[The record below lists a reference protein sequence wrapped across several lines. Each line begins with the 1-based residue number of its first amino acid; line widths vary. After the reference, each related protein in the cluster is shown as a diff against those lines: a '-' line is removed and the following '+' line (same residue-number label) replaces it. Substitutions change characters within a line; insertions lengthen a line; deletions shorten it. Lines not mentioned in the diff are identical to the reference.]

1 MRMAGARRWAGVV
14 VALLA
19 AARPRATADEPDPAK
34 PVADDPTLIALAVAL
49 SCSEPPAT
57 AEGQDGAAG
66 APEIELVAT
75 VRARSLRLDT
85 VPRLDGA
92 LLGGAGRRTAWRTER
107 VNLPE
112 RPEPG
117 VAYHD
122 VEVRI
127 TLRTDVDGLAA
138 MLREAK
144 RAARGLRLDEA
155 DPPPQAAALSAQ
167 PVVPP
172 EMVGSVAPTAVVA
185 APSPPPPASSGSL
198 PPPGDGASQALAK
211 PLPPATSPAAP
222 IPTVLDDG
230 PSAATTTGR

>member
-19 AARPRATADEPDPAK
+19 AARPRASADEPDPAK

-49 SCSEPPAT
+49 SCAEPPEA
-57 AEGQDGAAG
+57 AEGQDGGSG

-107 VNLPE
+107 VNLPA

-144 RAARGLRLDEA
+144 RAARGLRLDDAE
-155 DPPPQAAALSAQ
+155 PPPQAAALSTQ

-172 EMVGSVAPTAVVA
+172 EMVGSA
-185 APSPPPPASSGSL
+185 APAG
-198 PPPGDGASQALAK
+198 GDGRGAGAA
-211 PLPPATSPAAP
+211 PAVARPIPPATAPAAP

-230 PSAATTTGR
+230 PAAAATTAR